1 MQIIIRP
8 MKKVFIG
15 IIAALVS
22 AVALFAQT
30 SEEIVARMDQETARF
45 DKEGVSMV
53 MDMKIPVLGTYS
65 TQMYTLGKKYK
76 ATLSIKGQT
85 IITWSDGVTDW
96 DYDSSKN
103 QITINKA
110 KSSDAEDSMSAL
122 SGITEGY
129 DVTLKKET
137 ADAWYLLCSK
147 SKTNTNKDD
156 PKKMD
161 LVVSKSTFLPISHS
175 VTMKGV
181 TVTLHSFNLG
191 VTEDEVTFDPSQ
203 YADAKIIDQ
212 R

>member
-1 MQIIIRP
+1 
-8 MKKVFIG
+8 
-15 IIAALVS
+15 
-22 AVALFAQT
+22 
-30 SEEIVARMDQETARF
+30 
-45 DKEGVSMV
+45 
-53 MDMKIPVLGTYS
+53 
-65 TQMYTLGKKYK
+65 
-76 ATLSIKGQT
+76 
-85 IITWSDGVTDW
+85 
-96 DYDSSKN
+96 
-103 QITINKA
+103 TINNA
-110 KSSDAEDSMSAL
+110 RSSDAEDSMSAL